1 MNLTTISLYIAVFIF
16 TVAIIQVIFLAWS
29 ESRFIEKRKVK
40 KRLMYISAGGK
51 HGQEKL
57 ARYRKSVL
65 KDIGAFER
73 FIFSIPRL
81 SELDKL
87 LIKIKIPFNATLFIL
102 FSVTLGML
110 GFGIGY
116 RFLPQTLAAVTQAR
130 WPFTRRHWR
139 HGAFPKSRLLS
150 LPRGLRVRTRC

>member
-1 MNLTTISLYIAVFIF
+1 MITTALYIAIFIF

-57 ARYRKSVL
+57 AKYRKGVL
-65 KDIGAFER
+65 KDVGAFER

-87 LIKIKIPFNATLFIL
+87 LIKIKLPINATLFIL
-102 FSVTLGML
+102 FSVAFGVI
-110 GFGIGY
+110 GFGLGY
-116 RFLPQTLAAVTQAR
+116 IYLPNTFCGSCCG
-130 WPFTRRHWR
+130 PC
-139 HGAFPKSRLLS
+139 LLTYCLIS
-150 LPRGLRVRTRC
+150 F